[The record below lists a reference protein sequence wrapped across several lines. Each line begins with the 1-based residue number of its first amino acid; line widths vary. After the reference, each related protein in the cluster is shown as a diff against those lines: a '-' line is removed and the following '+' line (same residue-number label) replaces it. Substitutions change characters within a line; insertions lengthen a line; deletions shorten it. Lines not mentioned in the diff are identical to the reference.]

1 MAWPVAEKLT
11 PPGSRQ
17 RAVTLQ
23 ILCEPF
29 GNFTMEVVAAETFGE
44 IKTKLAG
51 ITGIPRHRQR
61 LLLPRWSWYPRLR
74 HDCCTL
80 SWYNIEEYLCIELS
94 SE

>member
-11 PPGSRQ
+11 PPGSWQ
-17 RAVTLQ
+17 RVVTLH
-23 ILCEPF
+23 ITCEPF
-29 GNFTMEVVAAETFGE
+29 GNFTMEVVAANTFGE
-44 IKTKLAG
+44 IKDKLAQ

-61 LLLPRWSWYPRLR
+61 LFLIRWNWYPQLR

-80 SWYNIEEYLCIELS
+80 SWYNIEEWQCIELS